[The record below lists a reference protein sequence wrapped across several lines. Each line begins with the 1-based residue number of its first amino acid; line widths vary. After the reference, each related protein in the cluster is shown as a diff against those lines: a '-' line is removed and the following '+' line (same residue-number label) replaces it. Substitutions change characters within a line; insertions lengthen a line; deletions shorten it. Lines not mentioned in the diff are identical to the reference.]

1 MAQYLIQDG
10 TVLSVV
16 LISLID
22 FFSLLYFSI
31 AQDELQ
37 FITVTGCDS
46 GISAS
51 LKSIVLLV
59 VDSSY
64 AMTNVTFACDASAVT
79 IRSTVLAATALDV
92 FVSVTDITKL
102 PGPVTSQV
110 RMYVHTYIYTNLD
123 MYPGYSGRSIIYLSV
138 QWTGWLTD

>member
-1 MAQYLIQDG
+1 M
-10 TVLSVV
+10 
-16 LISLID
+16 
-22 FFSLLYFSI
+22 

-37 FITVTGCDS
+37 SITVKGCDS

-79 IRSTVLAATALDV
+79 IRSTILAATALDV

-110 RMYVHTYIYTNLD
+110 RMYVCMYIC
-123 MYPGYSGRSIIYLSV
+123 
-138 QWTGWLTD
+138 